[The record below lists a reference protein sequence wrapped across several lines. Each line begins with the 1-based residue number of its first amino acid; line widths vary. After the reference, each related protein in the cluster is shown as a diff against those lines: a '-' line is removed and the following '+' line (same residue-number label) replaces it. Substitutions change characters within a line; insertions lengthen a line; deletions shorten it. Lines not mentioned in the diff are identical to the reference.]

1 MILAQRSAYTRPNN
15 KPVGKITG
23 CCRHITTLAY
33 THSQVTNTCTHTH
46 IHPCTKLLYD
56 DAFHHT
62 SDKDHYTARTH
73 THTHIRAC
81 LVSASQPSHHR
92 CMRTELAFDRGPW
105 PLLYARY
112 ACVCMQQ
119 ETSLYNVAGKV
130 CTQVRHRKKRT
141 SHTQTQQHAIKR
153 THTSQHS
160 TTLIARNC
168 NHTRICAHTH
178 TQTHGTK
185 HTNSPH
191 LLSQLCTHPHPHA
204 HHGTHPHAHYGIH
217 NTHSLHLLSQPC
229 THPHAHPRHT

>member
-178 TQTHGTK
+178 TQTHKPTPTPRNL
-185 HTNSPH
+185 HPNPDP
-191 LLSQLCTHPHPHA
+191 HPHPLPCYVMGHLSFELL
-204 HHGTHPHAHYGIH
+204 GTCQ
-217 NTHSLHLLSQPC
+217 SSRCQPWEQQ
-229 THPHAHPRHT
+229 AWQNRA